1 MNKINFLDEMIEK
14 YKTPLQLYDEDKI
27 VEQINKLK
35 HAFSNDFNFKNFF
48 AVKSTPNIN
57 ILKIMIENGF
67 GLDCSSI
74 NEIKLGQLANCKKE
88 DIIFTGNYISTY
100 DYYYILDKNILINL
114 DDYEILHR
122 VDKFPEEICFR
133 LNPNLDL
140 QTDVKSNLLSGSE
153 SKFGIAEC
161 DIIDAYKLAKS
172 KNVKKF
178 GIHVMIGSNMID
190 ENYWKLISDKVH
202 NIVFKLK
209 NQLDINISFIN
220 LGGGFGIPYKPNQE
234 ELDLKKINNIL
245 KKSIEENSKLYNMN
259 ITKNLY
265 FECGRY
271 VTAQAGYLI
280 AQLVSIKESNNKTFY
295 GLNSCMSNL
304 MRTGMYNAYHKIDV
318 LNNNNNNKIVANIV
332 GQLCENNDWFAK
344 DRLIQ
349 KSNIND
355 IFIIYDTGAHGH
367 SMGFQYNARL
377 RAPEVLFNKSD
388 YRLIRE
394 RETFKLYIQN
404 MII

>member
-27 VEQINKLK
+27 IEQINKLK
-35 HAFSNDFNFKNFF
+35 DAFSNYFNFKNFF
-48 AVKSTPNIN
+48 AVKATPNIN

-74 NEIKLGQLANCKKE
+74 NEIKLGELANCKKE
-88 DIIFTGNYISTY
+88 DIIFTGNYISTD
-100 DYYYILDKNILINL
+100 DYYYILNKNILINL

-161 DIIDAYKLAKS
+161 DIIEAYKLAKS
-172 KNVKKF
+172 KNIKKF

-190 ENYWKLISDKVH
+190 EDYWKLISDKVH

-209 NQLDINISFIN
+209 KHLDIDISFIN
-220 LGGGFGIPYKPNQE
+220 LGGGLGIPYKPNEQ

-245 KKSIEENSKLYNMN
+245 NKSNEENSKLYNIN

-271 VTAQAGYLI
+271 VTAQSGYLI
-280 AQLVSIKESNNKTFY
+280 ARLVSIKESNNKTFY
-295 GLNSCMSNL
+295 GLDANMSSL
-304 MRTGMYNAYHKIDV
+304 MRCGMYNAYHKIDV
-318 LNNNNNNKIVANIV
+318 LNNNNNKIKANIV
-332 GQLCENNDWFAK
+332 GQLCENNDFFAK
-344 DRLIQ
+344 DRSIQ
-349 KSNIND
+349 KSKIND
-355 IFIIYDTGAHGH
+355 IFIIFDTGGHGH
-367 SMGFQYNARL
+367 AMCFQYNARL
-377 RAPEVLFNKSD
+377 RTPEVLFNKSG

-394 RETFKLYIQN
+394 RETFDDYIKN

>member
-1 MNKINFLDEMIEK
+1 MIGSSVLLELVEK

-27 VEQINKLK
+27 VKQINKLK
-35 HAFSNDFNFKNFF
+35 NAFSNDFNFKNFF
-48 AVKSTPNIN
+48 AVKATPNIN
-57 ILKIMIENGF
+57 ILKIMINNGF

-74 NEIKLGQLANCKKE
+74 NEIKLAELGNCNKE
-88 DIIFTGNYISTY
+88 DIIFTGNYISTD

-122 VDKFPEEICFR
+122 VYKFPLEICFR

-161 DIIDAYKLAKS
+161 NIVEAYRLAKS

-178 GIHVMIGSNMID
+178 GIHVMVASNMID
-190 ENYWKLISDKVH
+190 ENYWKLISNKVH
-202 NIVFKLK
+202 NIIFKLK
-209 NQLDINISFIN
+209 KQLDIDISFIN
-220 LGGGFGIPYKPNQE
+220 LGGGIGIPYKPNE
-234 ELDLKKINNIL
+234 EEVDLKKINNIL
-245 KKSIEENSKLYNMN
+245 KKSIEENSKLYNIN

-280 AQLVSIKESNNKTFY
+280 ARLVSIKESNNKTFY
-295 GLNSCMSNL
+295 GLNACMSNL
-304 MRTGMYNAYHKIDV
+304 MRTGMYGAYHKIDV
-318 LNNNNNNKIVANIV
+318 LNNNDKIKTNIV

-349 KSNIND
+349 KSKIND
-355 IFIIYDTGAHGH
+355 IFIIYDTGGHGH
-367 SMGFQYNARL
+367 SMCFQYNARL
-377 RAPEVLFNKSD
+377 RTPEVLFNKSG

-394 RETFKLYIQN
+394 RESFEDYIKN